1 MSYITLNTAKN
12 QITLSNLGV
21 QGTPGTQWFNGD
33 GLPDDFLG
41 INGDLYINNLT
52 NDVFRKVLGHFQK
65 IYAFTNLIND
75 TSADLNH
82 TWSAQKLNSVNN
94 RLIELEQTTFKSDAT
109 PSTGVNQGDTWYDT
123 LNDVFYVYREYPVQS
138 GIFRWEPLI
147 FKYDDA
153 IDGGAF

>member
-12 QITLSNLGV
+12 QVTLSNLGV

-33 GLPDDFLG
+33 GLPDDLLG

-65 IYAFTNLIND
+65 VYSFTNLIND
-75 TSADLNH
+75 TSTDLIY

-109 PSTGVNQGDTWYDT
+109 PSTV
-123 LNDVFYVYREYPVQS
+123 
-138 GIFRWEPLI
+138 
-147 FKYDDA
+147 
-153 IDGGAF
+153 